1 MVGTRAQNNGQE
13 NDAHKTNIVDNTEQ
27 ARDIPMRFVASSYS
41 KTVLFCGKAKKRPI
55 RYPSWSCSL
64 TLKLGEIYTAF
75 V

>member
-27 ARDIPMRFVASSYS
+27 ARDIPLRFVSSS
-41 KTVLFCGKAKKRPI
+41 SPETGLFCVKAKKRPI

-64 TLKLGEIYTAF
+64 TLKLGEIYSAI